1 MPLLVPTLTSIPQS
15 MSELEHR
22 IPRIERHI
30 FHGTFNRGRTPRQ
43 FERQLALWLRNTKD
57 TVAKSVRRAAIATE
71 KSTRTLGDIRS
82 SSGTNE
88 SNVNSAID
96 EVSKKQR
103 LA

>member
-1 MPLLVPTLTSIPQS
+1 LNTGSLVSNGTSFIAPSTAGVLLGKSN
-15 MSELEHR
+15 
-22 IPRIERHI
+22 
-30 FHGTFNRGRTPRQ
+30 GN
-43 FERQLALWLRNTKD
+43 LALWLRNTKD
-57 TVAKSVRRAAIATE
+57 NVEKSVRRTAIATE